1 MLNVRTR
8 RVSSRLD
15 KVKRQRNQNRRARKR
30 SDTKLV
36 ALAGYTNA
44 GKSTLF
50 NSLSSSN
57 VLEADQL
64 FATLDPTL
72 RKVSI
77 PMLGNIILSD
87 TVGFLRQLPHSL
99 VDAFRATL
107 EEVSSADLIL
117 HVVDESAEFR
127 LERISEVESV
137 LGEIGAFSIP
147 TFACVQ

>member
-1 MLNVRTR
+1 M
-8 RVSSRLD
+8 
-15 KVKRQRNQNRRARKR
+15 
-30 SDTKLV
+30 
-36 ALAGYTNA
+36 
-44 GKSTLF
+44 
-50 NSLSSSN
+50 
-57 VLEADQL
+57 EADQL

-147 TFACVQ
+147 TLLVYNKIDVSGTQGRLERDCHKGMAGRNCQKGMAGKGWPERNG

>member
-1 MLNVRTR
+1 M
-8 RVSSRLD
+8 S
-15 KVKRQRNQNRRARKR
+15 
-30 SDTKLV
+30 
-36 ALAGYTNA
+36 LAGYTNA

-50 NSLSSSN
+50 NRLCSTS

-77 PMLGNIILSD
+77 PILGNIIISD
-87 TVGFLRQLPHSL
+87 TVGFIRQLPHSL

-117 HVVDESAEFR
+117 HVVDELS
-127 LERISEVESV
+127 LIH
-137 LGEIGAFSIP
+137 I
-147 TFACVQ
+147 